1 MYIFMKIFRKLFVL
15 VAAAMVVSCA
25 VDNDVHTPVIDRQQ
39 EAQFAIPTEATRT
52 MIGEDGKSTYWVV
65 GDKLALWAKNSS
77 GNFVA
82 EGVQFMLHHFSTEYT
97 KAYFSGNIAEQ
108 AEDNYTYY
116 MCSPMPNSVEGT
128 TVSYTL
134 PAVQDGTYNGAY
146 DIMVARTVEAG
157 AITSSDQVEF
167 GTTFMHQMHA
177 LKITVPE
184 KSSNFANR
192 VYSLEIT
199 FPMAV
204 VGDITFDV
212 TAPEAT
218 PTYSNTSNTLVVK
231 SDEGF
236 AVGSDIWVFVLP
248 GVVSGDV
255 SYRVH
260 SLDQRSIVN
269 SYSLERTF
277 ERGRVTPIKMAMPEY
292 DKYTV
297 LNFSIG
303 ANNLGE
309 DFNTFTLYDN
319 NGNNKGVF
327 ERNVENRYTLEYE
340 GEFDASVFSNTNWT
354 FVFDSEHAVVE
365 NSVNLGTVKPY
376 FQQNI
381 APVDVPFLFFEDF
394 NNVTEKESNGNNSY
408 QSSDDVQPGQS
419 LDGAMPTNGW
429 NAARYWL
436 KPGAIRVNSR
446 RQCVTVKIGWP
457 LNITLSFASSHHG
470 RVDTPPLGNG
480 TRGLKAGKN
489 VNVEVTYDAAMYHH
503 KSSTMDILESCI
515 NLAAHTIASN
525 PIDGIPVGVYLSGI
539 STKEY
544 TTKLSDFGTTYKTT
558 VLSNDAGDNAF
569 GQSYSTTIT
578 SDFLATSATRLCF
591 YPTLKTA
598 DDKLDGNAEV
608 NVYIDNIRVQIKK

>member
-1 MYIFMKIFRKLFVL
+1 MYRLMKIFRKVIVW

-25 VDNDVHTPVIDRQQ
+25 VDNDVHIPVTDRQQ
-39 EAQFAIPTEATRT
+39 EAKFAIPVDATRT
-52 MIGEDGKSTYWVV
+52 MIGEDGKSTYWVA

-108 AEDNYTYY
+108 VEDSYTYY
-116 MCSPMPNSVEGT
+116 MCYPTPKKVEGT
-128 TVSYTL
+128 NVSYTL

-146 DIMVARTVEAG
+146 DIMVARAVEAG

-167 GTTFMHQMHA
+167 GTTFLHQMHA

-192 VYSLEIT
+192 IYSLEIT

-212 TAPEAT
+212 TAPEAA
-218 PTYSNTSNTLVVK
+218 PTYSNTSNTLVIK

-260 SLDQRSIVN
+260 SLDQRSIVR
-269 SYSLERTF
+269 SYPLERTF

-319 NGNNKGVF
+319 NRNKMGVF

-340 GEFDASVFSNTNWT
+340 GEFDASVFSDTNWT
-354 FVFDSEHAVVE
+354 FVFDSENAVVE

-381 APVDVPFLFFEDF
+381 APVDVPYLLFQDF
-394 NNVTEKESNGNNSY
+394 QSASESQSY
-408 QSSDDVQPGQS
+408 GDNDYDKDDDRDQPGVALS
-419 LDGAMPTNGW
+419 GTLAGW
-429 NAARYWL
+429 NAARFWI
-436 KPGAIRVNSR
+436 KPGAARINSR
-446 RQCVTVKIGWP
+446 YQAVSALFT
-457 LNITLSFASSHHG
+457 SDHYG
-470 RVDTPPLGNG
+470 RLDTPPLGNG
-480 TRGLKAGKN
+480 TRGLKSGAN
-489 VNVEVTYDAAMYHH
+489 VDVVISFDAAYYVLEGSSIEVTSTVLCMTTHTNH
-503 KSSTMDILESCI
+503 K
-515 NLAAHTIASN
+515 N
-525 PIDGIPVGVYLSGI
+525 PIDGIPSGVKSI
-539 STKEY
+539 KIFPPSTVKY
-544 TTKLSDFGTTYKTT
+544 DTTVDDFGPVVFSAEAMKA
-558 VLSNDAGDNAF
+558 VGSEAFNDVY
-569 GQSYSTTIT
+569 SHYSTEIKVG
-578 SDFLATSATRLCF
+578 ANTRLCF
-591 YPTLKTA
+591 YPRMSLNSGAITI
-598 DDKLDGNAEV
+598 GNCETS
-608 NVYIDNIRVQIKK
+608 VYIDNIKVQIKK

>member
-1 MYIFMKIFRKLFVL
+1 M
-15 VAAAMVVSCA
+15 VSCA
-25 VDNDVHTPVIDRQQ
+25 VDNDVHVPVTDRQQ
-39 EAQFAIPTEATRT
+39 QAEFAIPVDATRT
-52 MIGEDGKSTYWVV
+52 MLGEDGKSTYWVV
-65 GDKLALWAKNSS
+65 GDKLALWAKDSS
-77 GNFVA
+77 GSFVA
-82 EGVQFMLHHFSTEYT
+82 ENVQFMLHHFSTEYT

-108 AEDNYTYY
+108 AEGSYTYY
-116 MCSPMPNSVEGT
+116 MCYPTPSKVEGT
-128 TVSYTL
+128 NVSYTL
-134 PAVQDGTYNGAY
+134 PAEQDGTYNGAY
-146 DIMVARTVEAG
+146 DIMVARAVEAG

-212 TAPEAT
+212 TAPEAA

-231 SDEGF
+231 NDEGF

-260 SLDQRSIVN
+260 SLDQRSIVQ
-269 SYSLERTF
+269 SYPLERTF

-319 NGNNKGVF
+319 NGNNMGVF
-327 ERNVENRYTLEYE
+327 ERNVENRYTLEYF
-340 GEFDASVFSNTNWT
+340 GEFDATAYNNTKWT
-354 FVFDSEHAVVE
+354 FVFDSDNAIVE
-365 NSVNLGTVKPY
+365 NSINLGTVKPY
-376 FQQNI
+376 FQQNMV
-381 APVDVPFLFFEDF
+381 PVDVPYLLFEDF
-394 NNVTEKESNGNNSY
+394 NNATEKESNGNNSY
-408 QSSDDVQPGQS
+408 QSSDDAQPGQS
-419 LDGAMPTNGW
+419 LNGAMPTNGW

-446 RQCVTVKIGWP
+446 RQCVTVKMGWP
-457 LNITLSFASSHHG
+457 LNISLSFASSHHG

-480 TRGLKAGKN
+480 TRGLKAGKS
-489 VNVEVTYDAAMYHH
+489 VSIEVTYDAAMYHH
-503 KSSTMDILESCI
+503 GQSTMDILESCI
-515 NLAAHTIASN
+515 NLAAHTNANN
-525 PIDGIPVGVYLSGI
+525 PIDGIPTGVYLSGL
-539 STKEY
+539 STKDY
-544 TTKLSDFGTTYKTT
+544 TTTLSDFGTTYNTT
-558 VLSNDAGDNAF
+558 VLSNNAGDNAF
-569 GQSYSTTIT
+569 GQSYPTTIT
-578 SDFLATSATRLCF
+578 TDFLATSATRICF
-591 YPTLKTA
+591 YPTLTTL
-598 DDKLDGNAEV
+598 DDKVNGNAEV
-608 NVYIDNIRVQIKK
+608 NTYIDNIRVKIKK

>member
-1 MYIFMKIFRKLFVL
+1 MYRLMKIFRKVIVW

-25 VDNDVHTPVIDRQQ
+25 VDNDVHIPVTDRQQ
-39 EAQFAIPTEATRT
+39 EAKFAIPVDATRT
-52 MIGEDGKSTYWVV
+52 MIGEDGKSTYWVA

-97 KAYFSGNIAEQ
+97 KAYFAGNIAEQ

-146 DIMVARTVEAG
+146 DIMVARAVEAG

-167 GTTFMHQMHA
+167 GTTFLHQMHA

-184 KSSNFANR
+184 KSSNFTNR

-260 SLDQRSIVN
+260 SLDQRSIVQ

-309 DFNTFTLYDN
+309 DFNTFTLYDK
-319 NGNNKGVF
+319 NGNEMGVF
-327 ERNVENRYTLEYE
+327 ERNVENRYTLEFE

-354 FVFDSEHAVVE
+354 FVFDSENAVVE

-381 APVDVPFLFFEDF
+381 APVDVPYLLFQDF
-394 NNVTEKESNGNNSY
+394 QSVSESQSYGNNDY
-408 QSSDDVQPGQS
+408 DKDDDRDQPGVALS
-419 LDGAMPTNGW
+419 GTLAGW
-429 NAARYWL
+429 NAARFWI
-436 KPGAIRVNSR
+436 KPGAARINSR
-446 RQCVTVKIGWP
+446 YQAVSALFT
-457 LNITLSFASSHHG
+457 SDHYG
-470 RVDTPPLGNG
+470 RLDTPPLGNG
-480 TRGLKAGKN
+480 TRGLKSGAN
-489 VNVEVTYDAAMYHH
+489 VDVVISFDAAYYVLEGSSIEVTSTVLCMTTHTNH
-503 KSSTMDILESCI
+503 K
-515 NLAAHTIASN
+515 N
-525 PIDGIPVGVYLSGI
+525 PIDGIPSGVKSI
-539 STKEY
+539 KIFPPSTVKY
-544 TTKLSDFGTTYKTT
+544 DTTVDDFGPVVFSAEAMKA
-558 VLSNDAGDNAF
+558 VGSEAFNDVY
-569 GQSYSTTIT
+569 SHYSTEIKVG
-578 SDFLATSATRLCF
+578 ANTRLCF
-591 YPTLKTA
+591 YPRMSLNSGAVTI
-598 DDKLDGNAEV
+598 GNCETS
-608 NVYIDNIRVQIKK
+608 VYIDNIKVQIKK